1 MVALGKTFVLA
12 GWLALPHFAVWSTR
26 TYTRYCARCTLLL
39 GAGPIAGCSTVLAVR
54 EHCGYRR
61 LVSAVTF
68 LAVFSE
74 EAGLKK
80 TKREKKREGKQQR
93 SSRKK

>member
-1 MVALGKTFVLA
+1 MVALGETFVLA
-12 GWLALPHFAVWSTR
+12 GWLALPHFAVCR
-26 TYTRYCARCTLLL
+26 HEHTRYCARCTFLL
-39 GAGPIAGCSTVLAVR
+39 GAGPIAGCSTVLAAR
-54 EHCGYRR
+54 EYCGYRR

-93 SSRKK
+93 SFRKK